1 MRDVDFIVFYWWSA
15 LNDDLDTLSPNF
27 IFLLLFSITII
38 SQDSF
43 LLLLTAYLL
52 PSIPP
57 TFVPSFISIFHQP
70 THPPS
75 SLPFSLLPTLLPSSR
90 SPSFLPSFLP
100 PVLPP
105 SYPSSFLPFSLLHS
119 LLILFT
125 SIITS
130 SPLLLHHSFFQ
141 FYSPFPFLLFLPFIL
156 LFPPPLG
163 IFWLSSSLFL
173 FPGALSS
180 AIISEKPNVSWDDV
194 AGENLELDSR
204 TF

>member
-57 TFVPSFISIFHQP
+57 SFVPSFISIFHQP

-75 SLPFSLLPTLLPSSR
+75 FLPFSLLLTLLPSSR
-90 SPSFLPSFLP
+90 SPSFLPFFLP
-100 PVLPP
+100 PVLPSSLPSSLP
-105 SYPSSFLPFSLLHS
+105 SYLIYLDNHFLPSFITSFLLSILFSL
-119 LLILFT
+119 
-125 SIITS
+125 
-130 SPLLLHHSFFQ
+130 
-141 FYSPFPFLLFLPFIL
+141 PFPSVSSLHLA
-156 LFPPPLG
+156 
-163 IFWLSSSLFL
+163 LSSSSWHILIIILIVLIPRCIEFSNHFWKTKRIL
-173 FPGALSS
+173 GRCCRWEPGT
-180 AIISEKPNVSWDDV
+180 W
-194 AGENLELDSR
+194 
-204 TF
+204 F